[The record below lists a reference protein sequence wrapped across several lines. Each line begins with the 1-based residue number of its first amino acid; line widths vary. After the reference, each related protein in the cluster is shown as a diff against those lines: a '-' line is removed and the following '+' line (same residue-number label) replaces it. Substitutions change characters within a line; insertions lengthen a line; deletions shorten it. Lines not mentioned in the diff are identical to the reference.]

1 MARPR
6 RNRDRFSIGVNPQ
19 VSNKEIQRKILSLLH
34 TVTAALPQAEERQ
47 GQNEMAVAI
56 ALAVDTKRHLI
67 VQAGTGT
74 GKTLGYLVP
83 LIASGKRVVV
93 STYTKALQDQ
103 LAANDLPLLSEVLG
117 KELNRHISW
126 AVLKGRSNYIC
137 VQRVDEIVSPKHTKL
152 DLETTPAKVTKEI
165 AKLSEWAAQTDTGD
179 QGDLTWSPS
188 DQAWRMVS
196 VGSDECP
203 GAQRCPAGARCFA
216 ERARDRAAAADVI
229 VVNTHIY
236 GLHIATGGALL
247 PEHEVVVFDE
257 AHQLEDVISASV
269 STEIGPGRVNAVS
282 ASIRAIIRDDAMSGS
297 LNQIA
302 NDLHAQLSPFV
313 DKRLSMPLP
322 DEIQNALITLRLKV
336 DSALEMLRGISS
348 KDESAKQRALRAQT
362 LSTRLIESID
372 ISLMALKGRVAF
384 VSGSKDRPVLEIAPL
399 DVGPSLNENVWNQRT
414 AILTSAT
421 IPLSLPNRIGLAE
434 DAVDVIDVGSPFD
447 YDQSLLYCAKQLPE
461 PSSPLRD
468 NALHDEIER
477 LINAAGGRTLAL
489 FTTYRAM
496 HLAADEM
503 AKRLS
508 FTILRQDDLP
518 KMALINAFAKD
529 ESTCLFAT
537 AGFFQG
543 VDVPGRTLSLV
554 IIDKIPFPRPDE
566 PLLSARRDV
575 IGRYYFN
582 EIDIPLAATQLAQ
595 AAGRLIRSQTDRGV
609 VAILDPR
616 LATKGYGKTLVATLP
631 PMPRTVV
638 LEEAETFLRSLT

>member
-1 MARPR
+1 
-6 RNRDRFSIGVNPQ
+6 VND
-19 VSNKEIQRKILSLLH
+19 KEIQRKTLSLLH
-34 TVTAALPQAEERQ
+34 TVTAALPQTEERQ
-47 GQNEMAVAI
+47 GQNVMAVAI

-137 VQRVDEIVSPKHTKL
+137 AQRVDEIVAPKHSKL

-165 AKLSEWAAQTDTGD
+165 ARLADWAAETDTGD

-203 GAQRCPAGARCFA
+203 GAQRCPAGSRCFA
-216 ERARDRAAAADVI
+216 ERARDKAADADVI

-302 NDLHAQLSPFV
+302 NDLHAQLAPFV
-313 DKRLSMPLP
+313 DKRLSLPLP
-322 DEIQNALITLRLKV
+322 DDIQNELIKLRLKL
-336 DSALEMLRGISS
+336 DSALEMLRTISS

-384 VSGSKDRPVLEIAPL
+384 VSGSKDRPILEIAPL
-399 DVGPSLNENVWNQRT
+399 DV
-414 AILTSAT
+414 
-421 IPLSLPNRIGLAE
+421 
-434 DAVDVIDVGSPFD
+434 
-447 YDQSLLYCAKQLPE
+447 
-461 PSSPLRD
+461 
-468 NALHDEIER
+468 AL
-477 LINAAGGRTLAL
+477 
-489 FTTYRAM
+489 
-496 HLAADEM
+496 
-503 AKRLS
+503 
-508 FTILRQDDLP
+508 
-518 KMALINAFAKD
+518 
-529 ESTCLFAT
+529 
-537 AGFFQG
+537 
-543 VDVPGRTLSLV
+543 
-554 IIDKIPFPRPDE
+554 
-566 PLLSARRDV
+566 
-575 IGRYYFN
+575 
-582 EIDIPLAATQLAQ
+582 
-595 AAGRLIRSQTDRGV
+595 
-609 VAILDPR
+609 
-616 LATKGYGKTLVATLP
+616 
-631 PMPRTVV
+631 
-638 LEEAETFLRSLT
+638 

>member
-6 RNRDRFSIGVNPQ
+6 RERIRFSTGALAQVND
-19 VSNKEIQRKILSLLH
+19 KTLQRDTLALLH
-34 TVTAALPQAEERQ
+34 QVTFALPQVEERQ

-56 ALAVDTKRHLI
+56 AIAIENKRHLI

-83 LIASGKRVVV
+83 LIASGKRIVV

-103 LAANDLPLLSEVLG
+103 LAANDLPLLAETLG
-117 KELNRHISW
+117 KALNRHISW

-137 VQRVDEIVSPKHTKL
+137 AQRVDEICAPKPAKL
-152 DLETTPAKVTKEI
+152 DLESVPVKITKEVQRLTDW
-165 AKLSEWAAQTDTGD
+165 ASETQTGD

-203 GAQRCPAGARCFA
+203 GATRCPAGSRCFT
-216 ERARDRAAAADVI
+216 ERARDRASVADVI

-269 STEIGPGRVNAVS
+269 STEIGPGRVNAVA
-282 ASIRAIIRDDAMSGS
+282 ASMRSIIRDDAMSGS

-302 NDLHAQLSPFV
+302 NDLHALLAQHV
-313 DKRLSMPLP
+313 DKRLPTPLP
-322 DEIQNALITLRLKV
+322 DDIQNELIKLRLKV
-336 DSALEMLRGISS
+336 DSALETLRTISS
-348 KDESAKQRALRAQT
+348 KDESVKQRALRAQT

-372 ISLMALKGRVAF
+372 ICLMALNGRVAF
-384 VSGSKDRPVLEIAPL
+384 VSGSRDRPVLEIAPL
-399 DVGPSLNENVWNQRT
+399 DVGPSLIENVWNQRT

-421 IPLSLPNRIGLAE
+421 IPLSLPKRIGFE
-434 DAVDVIDVGSPFD
+434 ESSVDVIDVGSPFD
-447 YDQSLLYCAKQLPE
+447 YEQSLLYCAKHLPE
-461 PSSPLRD
+461 PNSPLRD

-477 LINAAGGRTLAL
+477 LITAAGGRTLAL
-489 FTTYRAM
+489 FTTYRAL

-503 AKRLS
+503 SKRLP

-518 KMALINAFAKD
+518 KMALINAFSQE
-529 ESTCLFAT
+529 ESSCLFAT

-554 IIDKIPFPRPDE
+554 IIDKIPFPRPDD

-575 IGRYYFN
+575 IGRHYFS
-582 EIDIPLAATQLAQ
+582 EIDIPIAATQLSQ
-595 AAGRLIRSQTDRGV
+595 ASGRLIRSQTDRGV

-616 LATKGYGKTLVATLP
+616 LATKGYGKTIVATLP
-631 PMPRTVV
+631 PMPRTVDI
-638 LEEAETFLRSLT
+638 EEAESFLRSLT

>member
-1 MARPR
+1 MS
-6 RNRDRFSIGVNPQ
+6 D
-19 VSNKEIQRKILSLLH
+19 KHIQRDTLALLH
-34 TVTAALPQAEERQ
+34 QVTYALPHVEERQ

-56 ALAVDTKRHLI
+56 AVAVEKKRHLI

-103 LAANDLPLLSEVLG
+103 LAAHDLPLLADVLG
-117 KELNRHISW
+117 KALNRQISW

-137 VQRVDEIVSPKHTKL
+137 AQRVDEVCSPKQAKL
-152 DLETTPAKVTKEI
+152 DIESVPVKITKEVQRLTDW
-165 AKLSEWAAQTDTGD
+165 ASETDSGD

-203 GAQRCPAGARCFA
+203 GATRCPAGARCFT
-216 ERARDRAAAADVI
+216 ERAREKAAVADVI

-269 STEIGPGRVNAVS
+269 STEIGPGRVNAV
-282 ASIRAIIRDDAMSGS
+282 ASSMRSIIRDDAMSGS

-302 NDLHAQLSPFV
+302 LDLHALLSPHV
-313 DKRLSMPLP
+313 DKRLPTPLP
-322 DEIQNALITLRLKV
+322 DDIQNELIRLRLKV
-336 DSALEMLRGISS
+336 DSALEALRTVSS
-348 KDESAKQRALRAQT
+348 KDESVKQRALRAQT

-372 ISLMALKGRVAF
+372 ICLMALKGRVAF
-384 VSGSKDRPVLEIAPL
+384 VSGTRDRPILEIAPL
-399 DVGPSLNENVWNQRT
+399 DVGPTLIENVWSQRT

-421 IPLSLPNRIGLAE
+421 IPLSLPNRIGLE
-434 DAVDVIDVGSPFD
+434 ESSVDVIDVGSPFD
-447 YDQSLLYCAKQLPE
+447 YEQSLLYCAKHLPE
-461 PSSPLRD
+461 PNSPLRD
-468 NALHDEIER
+468 NALHAEIER
-477 LINAAGGRTLAL
+477 LITAAGGRTLAL
-489 FTTYRAM
+489 FTTYRAL

-503 AKRLS
+503 SKRLP

-518 KMALINAFAKD
+518 KMALINAFSQE
-529 ESTCLFAT
+529 ESSCLFAT

-554 IIDKIPFPRPDE
+554 IIDKIPFPRPDD

-575 IGRYYFN
+575 IGRNYFS
-582 EIDIPLAATQLAQ
+582 EIDIPLAATQLSQ
-595 AAGRLIRSQTDRGV
+595 ASGRLVRSQTDRGV

-616 LATKGYGKTLVATLP
+616 LATKGYGKTIVATLP
-631 PMPRTVV
+631 PMPRTVD
-638 LEEAETFLRSLT
+638 LEEAESFLRSLT

>member
-1 MARPR
+1 MS
-6 RNRDRFSIGVNPQ
+6 DKQ
-19 VSNKEIQRKILSLLH
+19 IQRDTLALLH
-34 TVTAALPQAEERQ
+34 QVTSALPQVEERQ
-47 GQNEMAVAI
+47 GQNEMAAAI
-56 ALAVDTKRHLI
+56 AIAVEKNRHLI

-83 LIASGKRVVV
+83 LIASGKRIVV

-103 LAANDLPLLSEVLG
+103 LAANDLPLLTEVLG
-117 KELNRHISW
+117 KALNRHISW

-137 VQRVDEIVSPKHTKL
+137 AQRVDEVCAPKQAKL
-152 DLETTPAKVTKEI
+152 DLESVPVKITKEVQRLTDW
-165 AKLSEWAAQTDTGD
+165 ASETDTGD

-203 GAQRCPAGARCFA
+203 GATRCPAGSRCFT
-216 ERARDRAAAADVI
+216 ERARDKAAVADVI

-269 STEIGPGRVNAVS
+269 STEIGPGRVNAV
-282 ASIRAIIRDDAMSGS
+282 ASSMRSIIRDDAMSGS

-302 NDLHAQLSPFV
+302 NDLHALLSPHV
-313 DKRLSMPLP
+313 DKRLPTPLP
-322 DEIQNALITLRLKV
+322 DDIQNELIKLRLKV
-336 DSALEMLRGISS
+336 DSALETLRTISS
-348 KDESAKQRALRAQT
+348 KDESVKQRALRAQT

-372 ISLMALKGRVAF
+372 ICLMALNGRVAF
-384 VSGSKDRPVLEIAPL
+384 VSGSRDRPVLEIAPL
-399 DVGPSLNENVWNQRT
+399 DVGPSLIENVWNQRT

-421 IPLSLPNRIGLAE
+421 IPLSLPNRIGLE
-434 DAVDVIDVGSPFD
+434 ESSVDVIDVGSPFD
-447 YDQSLLYCAKQLPE
+447 YEQSLLYCAKHLPE
-461 PSSPLRD
+461 PNSPLRD

-477 LINAAGGRTLAL
+477 LISAAGGRTLAL
-489 FTTYRAM
+489 FTTYRALN
-496 HLAADEM
+496 LAADEM
-503 AKRLS
+503 SQRLP

-518 KMALINAFAKD
+518 KMALINAFSQE
-529 ESTCLFAT
+529 ESSCLFAT

-554 IIDKIPFPRPDE
+554 IIDKIPFPRPDD

-575 IGRYYFN
+575 IGRHFFS
-582 EIDIPLAATQLAQ
+582 EIDIPIAATQLSQ
-595 AAGRLIRSQTDRGV
+595 ASGRLIRTQTDRGV

-616 LATKGYGKTLVATLP
+616 LATKGYGKTIVATLP
-631 PMPRTVV
+631 PMPRTVDR
-638 LEEAETFLRSLT
+638 EEAESFLRSLT

>member
-1 MARPR
+1 
-6 RNRDRFSIGVNPQ
+6 VT
-19 VSNKEIQRKILSLLH
+19 NKDIQRNTLALLH

-103 LAANDLPLLSEVLG
+103 LAANDLPLLSDVLG
-117 KELNRHISW
+117 NELNRHISW

-137 VQRVDEIVSPKHTKL
+137 AQRVDEIVAPKHSKL

-165 AKLSEWAAQTDTGD
+165 AQLTEWAAQTDTGD

-203 GAQRCPAGARCFA
+203 GAQRCPAGSRCFA
-216 ERARDRAAAADVI
+216 ERARDKAADADVI

-269 STEIGPGRVNAVS
+269 STEIGPGRVNAVA

-302 NDLHAQLSPFV
+302 NDLHTQLAPFI

-322 DEIQNALITLRLKV
+322 DDIQNELIKLRLKV
-336 DSALEMLRGISS
+336 DSALEMLRSISS
-348 KDESAKQRALRAQT
+348 KDETAKQRALRAQT

-372 ISLMALKGRVAF
+372 ISLMELKGRVAF
-384 VSGSKDRPVLEIAPL
+384 VSGTKDRPVLEIAPL
-399 DVGPSLNENVWNQRT
+399 DVGPSLIDNVWNQRT

-434 DAVDVIDVGSPFD
+434 DSVDVIDVGSPFD

-461 PSSPLRD
+461 PNSPLRD
-468 NALHDEIER
+468 EALHNEIER

-503 AKRLS
+503 AKRLP
-508 FTILRQDDLP
+508 FAVLRQDDLP

-595 AAGRLIRSQTDRGV
+595 ASGRLIRSQTDRGV

-638 LEEAETFLRSLT
+638 LEEAESFLRSLTQ

>member
-1 MARPR
+1 MS
-6 RNRDRFSIGVNPQ
+6 D
-19 VSNKEIQRKILSLLH
+19 KHIQRDTLALLH
-34 TVTAALPQAEERQ
+34 QVTSALPHVEERQ

-56 ALAVDTKRHLI
+56 AVAVEKKRHLI

-103 LAANDLPLLSEVLG
+103 LAAHDLPLLADVLG
-117 KELNRHISW
+117 KALNRQISW

-137 VQRVDEIVSPKHTKL
+137 AQRVDEVCSPKQAKL
-152 DLETTPAKVTKEI
+152 DIESVPVKITKEVQRLTDW
-165 AKLSEWAAQTDTGD
+165 ASETDSGD

-203 GAQRCPAGARCFA
+203 GATRCPAGARCFT
-216 ERARDRAAAADVI
+216 ERARDKAAVADVI

-269 STEIGPGRVNAVS
+269 STEIGPGRVNAV
-282 ASIRAIIRDDAMSGS
+282 ASSMRSIIRDDAMSGS

-302 NDLHAQLSPFV
+302 LDLHALLSPHV
-313 DKRLSMPLP
+313 DKRLTTPLP
-322 DEIQNALITLRLKV
+322 DDIQNELIRLRLKV
-336 DSALEMLRGISS
+336 DSALEILRGISS
-348 KDESAKQRALRAQT
+348 KDESVKQRALRAQT
-362 LSTRLIESID
+362 LSTRLIDSID
-372 ISLMALKGRVAF
+372 ICLMALKGRVAF
-384 VSGSKDRPVLEIAPL
+384 VSGTRDRPVLEIAPL
-399 DVGPSLNENVWNQRT
+399 DVGPSLIENVWNQRT

-421 IPLSLPNRIGLAE
+421 IPLSLPQRIGLE
-434 DAVDVIDVGSPFD
+434 ESSVDVIDVGSPFD
-447 YDQSLLYCAKQLPE
+447 YEQSLLYCAKHLPE
-461 PSSPLRD
+461 PNSPLRD
-468 NALHDEIER
+468 NALHAEIER
-477 LINAAGGRTLAL
+477 LITAAGGRTLAL
-489 FTTYRAM
+489 FTTYRAL

-503 AKRLS
+503 SKRLP
-508 FTILRQDDLP
+508 FTILRQDELP
-518 KMALINAFAKD
+518 KMALINAFSKE
-529 ESTCLFAT
+529 ESSCLFAT

-554 IIDKIPFPRPDE
+554 IIDKIPFPRPDD

-575 IGRYYFN
+575 IGRNYFS
-582 EIDIPLAATQLAQ
+582 EIDIPMAATQLSQ
-595 AAGRLIRSQTDRGV
+595 ASGRLVRSQTDRGV

-616 LATKGYGKTLVATLP
+616 LATKGYGKTIVTTLP
-631 PMPRTVV
+631 PMPRTVN
-638 LEEAETFLRSLT
+638 LEEAESFLRSLT

>member
-1 MARPR
+1 MPQKLHHQPPR
-6 RNRDRFSIGVNPQ
+6 RVAGD
-19 VSNKEIQRKILSLLH
+19 ILRNLDVALLH
-34 TVTAALPQAEERQ
+34 QVVE
-47 GQNEMAVAI
+47 I
-56 ALAVDTKRHLI
+56 A
-67 VQAGTGT
+67 
-74 GKTLGYLVP
+74 
-83 LIASGKRVVV
+83 
-93 STYTKALQDQ
+93 
-103 LAANDLPLLSEVLG
+103 
-117 KELNRHISW
+117 
-126 AVLKGRSNYIC
+126 
-137 VQRVDEIVSPKHTKL
+137 QRVDEITAPKHSKL
-152 DLETTPAKVTKEI
+152 DLETIPTKVTKEV
-165 AKLSEWAAQTDTGD
+165 AQLTDWAAQTESGD

-203 GAQRCPAGARCFA
+203 GAQRCPAGSRCFA
-216 ERARDRAAAADVI
+216 ERARDKAADADVI

-269 STEIGPGRVNAVS
+269 STEISPGRVNAVS
-282 ASIRAIIRDDAMSGS
+282 ASIRAIIRDDSLSGS

-302 NDLHAQLSPFV
+302 IDLQTHLAPFV

-322 DEIQNALITLRLKV
+322 NDLQNELIKLRLKV
-336 DSALEMLRGISS
+336 DSALEMLRGLTS
-348 KDESAKQRALRAQT
+348 KDDSAKQRALRAQT
-362 LSTRLIESID
+362 LSMRLIDSID
-372 ISLMALKGRVAF
+372 ISLMEIKGRVAF

-399 DVGPSLNENVWNQRT
+399 DVGPSLIENVWNQRT

-434 DAVDVIDVGSPFD
+434 ESVDVIDVGSPFD
-447 YDQSLLYCAKQLPE
+447 YDQSLLYCAKELPE
-461 PSSPLRD
+461 PNSPSRD
-468 NALHDEIER
+468 DALHNEIER
-477 LINAAGGRTLAL
+477 LILAAGGRTLAL

-503 AKRLS
+503 AKRLP
-508 FTILRQDDLP
+508 FPVLRQDDLP

-529 ESTCLFAT
+529 EATCLFAT

-595 AAGRLIRSQTDRGV
+595 ASGRLVRSQTDRGV

-631 PMPRTVV
+631 PMPRTVD
-638 LEEAETFLRSLT
+638 LEEAESFLRSLS